1 MKKLILIISGL
12 LLLSACPGNNT
23 ANNTVKNTANNSTTA
38 NSSANN
44 SMNGADKT
52 AADLKAF
59 DDKSMAADERVAAID
74 AYVKSIEAK
83 LPPSGS
89 EESGDMLKRKET
101 DLSNDSFVDVTDEKW
116 AKMDTY
122 YDGEKLMRLKV
133 YSAEGQKKTEEFY
146 FYNDKPIFA
155 FIENDGMGKK
165 GDATEAKG
173 DKFYFG
179 SEGMFAMTKADG
191 TKADA
196 SSEEF
201 MKYKDKLPN
210 EASAFRGVAK

>member
-1 MKKLILIISGL
+1 MKKLILIVSGL

-23 ANNTVKNTANNSTTA
+23 ANNAVKNSANNSTA
-38 NSSANN
+38 ANN
-44 SMNGADKT
+44 SANMAEKT
-52 AADLKAF
+52 SDLKAF
-59 DDKSMAADERVAAID
+59 DDTSMAIDERVAAID

-89 EESGDMLKRKET
+89 EASGDMLKRKES
-101 DLSNDSFVDVTDEKW
+101 DLSDDSFDDVTQEKW
-116 AKMDTY
+116 AKLHTY

-133 YSAEGQKKTEEFY
+133 YSPENEKKTEEFY
-146 FYNDKPIFA
+146 FYEDKPVFA

-165 GDATEAKG
+165 GDSSEAKG

-179 SEGMFAMTKADG
+179 SEGMFAFVKADG
-191 TKADA
+191 TKVDA

-201 MKYKDKLPN
+201 AMYKNKLPN
-210 EASAFRGVAK
+210 EASAFRSVKK